1 MKRIEKI
8 ETAVEPM
15 FQDHF
20 VNAMAIPHKIAPY
33 TKLQEIISF
42 PDPRKSTLS
51 DGFKRAKRRGRP
63 R

>member
-51 DGFKRAKRRGRP
+51 SEFRRQKRRGKLR
-63 R
+63 